1 MTVQRPSALAEWRR
15 QQNFSVRVMRP
26 LSFAPMGDQPRVSS
40 RAAKSLQCEKRSLD
54 CAAVCAQTIAI
65 IVVAV
70 NLGWWAW
77 PIAFILMGRAHAQ
90 FAAMMHEAAHRLL
103 FTNKKWNDAVGRWAL
118 GYIGLV
124 STDAYRRVHMAHHR
138 REFGPEEPDLPLYQG
153 YPVSKESMRR
163 KLIRDATGQTGFR
176 LLKSQFAPGRWK
188 NPRQRKVLT
197 SMLAVHSV
205 LLAASILAGQPL
217 VYPLLW
223 ILPFLTLWRVIN
235 RFRSIAEHGGLAASS
250 DRRITTHCV
259 RMDPITRFFMAPY
272 QLGYHLAHHVDSGCH
287 SGACRSTT
295 EHSKNRATSLTPT
308 SIGHTQR
315 CGRRCQQVE
324 TPATL
329 NFPYEDSAN
338 S

>member
-1 MTVQRPSALAEWRR
+1 MVAHGPSIAYDSSAAIRLGGMAPAQELFGPGNATALVRPDGRPTPEFRAELRQVSNVKNAL
-15 QQNFSVRVMRP
+15 SIV
-26 LSFAPMGDQPRVSS
+26 L
-40 RAAKSLQCEKRSLD
+40 LY
-54 CAAVCAQTIAI
+54 AQTIAI

-103 FTNKKWNDAVGRWAL
+103 FTNKKWNDAVGRWAWATSGSSPPMPIAGCTWRTIVVSSDL
-118 GYIGLV
+118 KSLTCRSTRGTGL
-124 STDAYRRVHMAHHR
+124 
-138 REFGPEEPDLPLYQG
+138 
-153 YPVSKESMRR
+153 KKSMRR

-205 LLAASILAGQPL
+205 LFAASILTGQPL

-235 RFRSIAEHGGLAASS
+235 RLRSIAEHGGLAASS
-250 DRRITTHCV
+250 DRRSPRTACAWIPSPVSSWRHTNSAITL
-259 RMDPITRFFMAPY
+259 PITSTRGAIPS
-272 QLGYHLAHHVDSGCH
+272 LPKYHRA
-287 SGACRSTT
+287 
-295 EHSKNRATSLTPT
+295 SKSRATSLTPT
-308 SIGHTQR
+308 STGHTRR
-315 CGRRCQQVE
+315 CGRRCRRLR
-324 TPATL
+324 PL
-329 NFPYEDSAN
+329 PH
-338 S
+338 

>member
-1 MTVQRPSALAEWRR
+1 MVAHGPSIAYDNSAAIRLGGMAPAQELFGPGNATALVRPDGRPTPEFRAELRKVSNVKNAL
-15 QQNFSVRVMRP
+15 SIV
-26 LSFAPMGDQPRVSS
+26 L
-40 RAAKSLQCEKRSLD
+40 LY
-54 CAAVCAQTIAI
+54 AQTIAI

-153 YPVSKESMRR
+153 YPVSQESMRR

-188 NPRQRKVLT
+188 NPRQRKVLS

-205 LLAASILAGQPL
+205 LFAASILTGQPL

-235 RFRSIAEHGGLAASS
+235 RLRSIAEHGGLAASS

-272 QLGYHLAHHVDSGCH
+272 QLGYHLAHHVDSGVPFRSLPKYH
-287 SGACRSTT
+287 RALKESGYIFDAYEYRSY
-295 EHSKNRATSLTPT
+295 
-308 SIGHTQR
+308 
-315 CGRRCQQVE
+315 
-324 TPATL
+324 PAL
-329 NFPYEDSAN
+329 WKALSGG
-338 S
+338 